1 MNLFTAVN
9 DALRI
14 ALETDESAIVFG
26 EDVAFGGVFRCSQ
39 GLREKF
45 GPHRVLNTP
54 LSEVGIAG
62 MAIGYAACE
71 NGTAIAEIQFAD
83 YSEWLPGCVA
93 TCSCFVLLTGE
104 LKDAWKP
111 WLSFVVVLFA
121 LWKSQSSPHWISW

>member
-9 DALRI
+9 DAMRI
-14 ALETDESAIVFG
+14 ALETDETAIVFG

-39 GLREKF
+39 GLRDQF
-45 GPHRVLNTP
+45 GPHRVFNSP

-83 YSEWLPGCVA
+83 YSESVM
-93 TCSCFVLLTGE
+93 
-104 LKDAWKP
+104 
-111 WLSFVVVLFA
+111 
-121 LWKSQSSPHWISW
+121 